1 MIGTTL
7 QQVSRARSNTAR
19 ILALF
24 LTLSLVAHGL
34 FFSQEWV
41 FFAFAL
47 SVYALQATLSKSN
60 HVTEM
65 SSAFGLTDV
74 LFLGMLFFSVVGIV
88 HPVKVKDGF
97 IETLRWGIL
106 WFVYRLGVGISA
118 DDIAKKHLV
127 QYTEWLA
134 IVVAIIGWLPWVSK
148 VAGRLSSVFGYP
160 NATAAFL
167 GAVLLFCPCRKPVQ
181 TIFLGISLLG
191 TGSRAGVGIFLAVFI
206 GQFLLKVRNRQT
218 VDKVKARGFSRILN
232 SVNRKITS
240 MEIRGLWVILL
251 GVVGTALVL
260 RTNRLAWG
268 NLTSWSFSSASWQER
283 LVYFKD
289 GLRLAWD
296 SGGIPR
302 AGGWMAFPT
311 VQRFPY
317 WTADPHSSFI
327 HILLNQGFIGTLSMV
342 MWSAFTL
349 GQVWQTWAK
358 KSVPSISSQGVDGYT
373 AKIRAWGAL
382 LFLGLHSLVDADFSF
397 GTLGVLFWL
406 IFGSIQNREKP
417 PHSLVPKWKKLV
429 PKLRGKGLFFFISL
443 FLCLVTGSVLLNPIL
458 LEKEKTWNTQ
468 ARLGRA
474 QDPARSIALWNMSL
488 NWDQTQTSVR
498 REQAESLLKSGN
510 TDTGVQAV
518 EEVLRWQPFNLEA
531 YEWAQ
536 SVVWNAAE
544 AQRRTHPEKA
554 VPLYLWV
561 EGIPQKIEGRA
572 AILSEEDR
580 FLWKG
585 YQDFEPSQHI
595 KLLVEYA
602 RQRQL
607 TQLLPGT

>member
-24 LTLSLVAHGL
+24 LTLSLMAHGL

-41 FFAFAL
+41 MFAFAL
-47 SVYALQATLSKSN
+47 SMYALLSTLSKSN

-65 SSAFGLTDV
+65 ASAFGLTDV

-118 DDIAKKHLV
+118 DEIAKKHLV
-127 QYTEWLA
+127 QYIEWLA

-191 TGSRAGVGIFLAVFI
+191 TGSRAGVGIFLAVLI

-218 VDKVKARGFSRILN
+218 VDKVKVQGFSRILN
-232 SVNRKITS
+232 SVTRKIKS
-240 MEIRGLWVILL
+240 MEMRGLWVILL
-251 GVVGTALVL
+251 GVVGTALML

-327 HILLNQGFIGTLSMV
+327 HILLNQGFIGALSMV

-358 KSVPSISSQGVDGYT
+358 ESVPSISSQGVDGYR
-373 AKIRAWGAL
+373 AEIRAGGAL

-397 GTLGVLFWL
+397 GTLGVVFWL
-406 IFGSIQNREKP
+406 IFGSIQNREKS

-429 PKLRGKGLFFFISL
+429 PKLRGRGLFFISL
-443 FLCLVTGSVLLNPIL
+443 ILCLVTGSGLLNPIL

-468 ARLGRA
+468 ARLGRE

-488 NWDQTQTSVR
+488 NWDQTQTSTR

-544 AQRRTHPEKA
+544 VQRRTHPEKA

-572 AILSEEDR
+572 AILSGEDR

-585 YQDFEPSQHI
+585 YEDFQPSQHI